1 MMDIADRILLT
12 ELCEKLSGGSWDAA
26 EIATAAQEI
35 ELAIDRPD
43 DYIIENPDAAWIAEE
58 YQTGWIA
65 SAFSPEEAKL
75 EYQRLIK
82 EWAIL
87 GIFLS
92 VGVYGDKAD
101 EIVEQ
106 VVDLFEDLELELPP
120 LPAEKHG
127 YEWYEPFLNAAIA
140 EIQPEKGGFRL
151 IYLGQSFDENLY
163 LAAVY
168 RPDIDR
174 IMEISDRFE
183 LKISK
188 SCWGN
193 SIGDNLNLP
202 TEAN

>member
-1 MMDIADRILLT
+1 MMDTADRILLT
-12 ELCEKLSGGSWDAA
+12 ELCEKLSGGSWNAA
-26 EIATAAQEI
+26 EITTAAQEI
-35 ELAIDRPD
+35 ELAIDNPD
-43 DYIIENPDAAWIAEE
+43 AYIIENPDAAWIVEE
-58 YQTGWIA
+58 CQTGSIA

-75 EYQRLIK
+75 EYQRLVK

-106 VVDLFEDLELELPP
+106 VIDLFEDLELDLPP
-120 LPAEKHG
+120 LPVAKHG

-151 IYLGQSFDENLY
+151 IYLGQCFDNNLY

-168 RPDIDR
+168 RPDLDR

-183 LKISK
+183 LKISR

-193 SIGDNLNLP
+193 SIWDNLKLP

>member
-1 MMDIADRILLT
+1 MDTADRILLT
-12 ELCEKLSGGSWDAA
+12 ELCEKLSSGSWDAA
-26 EIATAAQEI
+26 EIATAAKEI
-35 ELAIDRPD
+35 ELAIDNPD
-43 DYIIENPDAAWIAEE
+43 TYVSENPDAAWIVEE
-58 YQTGWIA
+58 CQTGWIA
-65 SAFSPEEAKL
+65 SAFSPEEAQL
-75 EYQRLIK
+75 EYQRLVK

-106 VVDLFEDLELELPP
+106 VIDLFEDLELELPP
-120 LPAEKHG
+120 LPVAKHG

-151 IYLGQSFDENLY
+151 IYLSQSFDDSLY

-174 IMEISDRFE
+174 IIEISDRFE
-183 LKISK
+183 LKISR

-193 SIGDNLNLP
+193 SIGDNLHLP
-202 TEAN
+202 TEEN

>member
-1 MMDIADRILLT
+1 MDTADRILLT
-12 ELCEKLSGGSWDAA
+12 ELCEKLSSGSWDAA

-35 ELAIDRPD
+35 ELAIDNPD
-43 DYIIENPDAAWIAEE
+43 TYVSENPDAAWIVEE
-58 YQTGWIA
+58 CQTGWIA
-65 SAFSPEEAKL
+65 SAFSPEEAQL
-75 EYQRLIK
+75 EYQRLVK

-106 VVDLFEDLELELPP
+106 VIDLFEDLELDLPP
-120 LPAEKHG
+120 LPVAKHG

-151 IYLGQSFDENLY
+151 IYLSQSFDESLY

-168 RPDIDR
+168 RPDVDR
-174 IMEISDRFE
+174 IIEISDRFE
-183 LKISK
+183 LKISR

-193 SIGDNLNLP
+193 SIGDNLHLP
-202 TEAN
+202 TEEDY

>member
-1 MMDIADRILLT
+1 MDTADRILLH
-12 ELCEKLSGGSWDAA
+12 ELCEKLSSGSWDDS
-26 EIATAAQEI
+26 EIATAAKEI
-35 ELAIDRPD
+35 ELAIYNPD
-43 DYIIENPDAAWIAEE
+43 TYVSENPDAAWIIEE
-58 YQTGWIA
+58 CQTGWIA
-65 SAFSPEEAKL
+65 SAFSPEEAQL
-75 EYQRLIK
+75 EYQQLVK

-106 VVDLFEDLELELPP
+106 VIDLFEDLELELPP
-120 LPAEKHG
+120 LPVAKHG

-151 IYLGQSFDENLY
+151 IYLSQSFDDNLY

-168 RPDIDR
+168 RPDIER

-183 LKISK
+183 LKISR

-193 SIGDNLNLP
+193 SIGDNLHLP
-202 TEAN
+202 TEEN

>member
-1 MMDIADRILLT
+1 MDTADRILLT
-12 ELCEKLSGGSWDAA
+12 ELCDKLSSGSWDAA
-26 EIATAAQEI
+26 EIATAAKEI
-35 ELAIDRPD
+35 ELAIDNPD
-43 DYIIENPDAAWIAEE
+43 TYVSENPDAAWIVEE
-58 YQTGWIA
+58 CQTGWIA
-65 SAFSPEEAKL
+65 SAFSPEEAQL
-75 EYQRLIK
+75 EYQRLVK

-106 VVDLFEDLELELPP
+106 VIDLFEDLELELPP
-120 LPAEKHG
+120 LPVAKHG

-151 IYLGQSFDENLY
+151 IYLSQSFDDSLY

-174 IMEISDRFE
+174 IIEISDRFE
-183 LKISK
+183 LKISR

-193 SIGDNLNLP
+193 SIGDNLHLP
-202 TEAN
+202 TEEN

>member
-1 MMDIADRILLT
+1 MDTADRILLH
-12 ELCEKLSGGSWDAA
+12 ELCEQLSSGSWDDS
-26 EIATAAQEI
+26 EIATAAKEI
-35 ELAIDRPD
+35 ELAIDNPD
-43 DYIIENPDAAWIAEE
+43 TYIIENPDAAWIVEE
-58 YQTGWIA
+58 CQTGWIA

-75 EYQRLIK
+75 EYQRLVK

-106 VVDLFEDLELELPP
+106 VIDLFEDLELELPP
-120 LPAEKHG
+120 LPVEKHG
-127 YEWYEPFLNAAIA
+127 YEWYEPFINAAIA

-151 IYLGQSFDENLY
+151 IYLSQSFDDSLY

-174 IMEISDRFE
+174 IIEISDRFE
-183 LKISK
+183 LKISR

-193 SIGDNLNLP
+193 SIWDNLHLP
-202 TEAN
+202 TEEN